1 MERDVLRLD
10 DPGGSGGMQGPSVA
24 MRRDR
29 TRKAVSGNSFGELK
43 QLLPFCGSFL
53 VTANLPG
60 HGVDHLFYEWAPEN
74 LQRISC

>member
-10 DPGGSGGMQGPSVA
+10 SPGGAGGKPGPSVA

-29 TRKAVSGNSFGELK
+29 ARKVVSGNSFHELK
-43 QLLPFCGSFL
+43 QLLLFCDSFL

-60 HGVDHLFYEWAPEN
+60 H
-74 LQRISC
+74 